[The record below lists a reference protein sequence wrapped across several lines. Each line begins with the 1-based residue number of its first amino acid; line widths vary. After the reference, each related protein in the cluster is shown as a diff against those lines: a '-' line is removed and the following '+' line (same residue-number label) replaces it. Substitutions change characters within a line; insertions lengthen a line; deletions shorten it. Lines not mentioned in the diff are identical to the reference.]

1 MKLNEL
7 RDNEGAVKDRM
18 RVARGIGSG
27 KGKTGGRGVKG
38 RLRGGGTRHHLLD
51 LEVHVHLCSEW
62 GWGVVPSMGV

>member
-27 KGKTGGRGVKG
+27 KGKDWWPWCQRSEVPFRRCHQ
-38 RLRGGGTRHHLLD
+38 RL
-51 LEVHVHLCSEW
+51 
-62 GWGVVPSMGV
+62 